1 MSAVPYTK
9 VFPSTAAVNNAGRL
23 TIGGCDAVELARAY
37 GTPLY
42 VFDEATLAGVAG
54 AFQDAFGSRYDGA
67 EVVYACKA
75 FINVPLAKL
84 LASYGLGFDVVS
96 GGEVAVLRAAG
107 IDPAHV
113 YFHGNNKSPL
123 EVREAIEWGIGH
135 FVLDSFHEL
144 EVVDEEARRA
154 GIVQKA
160 LIRVSP
166 SIDPHT
172 HRYTT
177 TGTLDSKFGFA
188 IETGHAA
195 DAVRRAVAAAN
206 IDLQGLHFHLG
217 SPIFELEP
225 YDDAVRVVME
235 FASMMREEG
244 LQLHRFSPG
253 GGYAIAYTDADDPP
267 PPSAYAETIVGAL
280 RETCERYGFDAPALV
295 IEPGRSIAGPAGVA
309 LYTVG
314 AIKDIPGVRTYVAVD
329 GGMGRQHPSRVVRRA
344 LRRRRRQPCRG
355 CSRLYADHRREVLRI
370 GRRAHPRRCAAR
382 AHAGGHRG
390 NSRLWRLCP
399 LNGLRL
405 QHERPPRRGAREG
418 RQGDAAPAARDVRR
432 PHRRGRLVSGFSIH
446 GQAAAVRLLER
457 AISGDRLH
465 HAYLFTGPEHVGK
478 TTLAMSFAQV
488 LVCAPNDEAC
498 RRRVAANNFPDVRI
512 LEVGGDED
520 GPRAAIGIDAVR
532 DLISAAHLRPYEGLR
547 QVFIIQDAGRMTVE
561 AANALLKLLEE
572 PPPDVVL
579 LLLAEDGESVLPTVF
594 SRCQLVQLRPMPIAE
609 VAAVLRDEF
618 DVDAEHADNLARLS
632 RGCAGWAIQ
641 AVSDQSFV
649 TEAHQ
654 RIERIVAVMEEG
666 VEGRFAFADEVA
678 RRVRPGERPR

>member
-23 TIGGCDAVELARAY
+23 TIGGCDAVELARTY

-107 IDPAHV
+107 VDPAHV

-195 DAVRRAVAAAN
+195 DAVRHAVAAAN

-329 GGMGRQHPSRVVRRA
+329 GGMGDNIRPALYDARYVAVAANRVEDAADSTLTIAGKYCESGDVLIRDAVLPALMPGDIVAIPASGAYAPSMASDYNMNGRPAVVLVKDGRA
-344 LRRRRRQPCRG
+344 TLLRRRET
-355 CSRLYADHRREVLRI
+355 YADLI
-370 GRRAHPRRCAAR
+370 
-382 AHAGGHRG
+382 
-390 NSRLWRLCP
+390 
-399 LNGLRL
+399 
-405 QHERPPRRGAREG
+405 
-418 RQGDAAPAARDVRR
+418 
-432 PHRRGRLVSGFSIH
+432 
-446 GQAAAVRLLER
+446 
-457 AISGDRLH
+457 
-465 HAYLFTGPEHVGK
+465 
-478 TTLAMSFAQV
+478 
-488 LVCAPNDEAC
+488 
-498 RRRVAANNFPDVRI
+498 VA
-512 LEVGGDED
+512 
-520 GPRAAIGIDAVR
+520 
-532 DLISAAHLRPYEGLR
+532 
-547 QVFIIQDAGRMTVE
+547 
-561 AANALLKLLEE
+561 
-572 PPPDVVL
+572 DVV
-579 LLLAEDGESVLPTVF
+579 
-594 SRCQLVQLRPMPIAE
+594 
-609 VAAVLRDEF
+609 
-618 DVDAEHADNLARLS
+618 
-632 RGCAGWAIQ
+632 
-641 AVSDQSFV
+641 
-649 TEAHQ
+649 
-654 RIERIVAVMEEG
+654 
-666 VEGRFAFADEVA
+666 
-678 RRVRPGERPR
+678 